1 MTRLIVDRVARW
13 IGLCVV
19 LFLALATPM
28 PGALAQPGD
37 KAHDDAPVA
46 PIAVQNILAS
56 VDDQEQRIGRIRKIL
71 AGPDPALRLQRRLDA
86 VASSKMEVTVQ
97 SASL

>member
-1 MTRLIVDRVARW
+1 MRLIVDRVARW

-28 PGALAQPGD
+28 PGASAQPGD
-37 KAHDDAPVA
+37 KAHDAPVA
-46 PIAVQNILAS
+46 PIAVQNILPS

-86 VASSKMEVTVQ
+86 VARSKMEVTVQ

>member
-28 PGALAQPGD
+28 PWALAQPGD
-37 KAHDDAPVA
+37 KAHDAPVA